1 MCHLFN
7 MIVCC
12 SNNNFT
18 KRIHVIVLRY
28 INTPVCNYQVIKYIN
43 SKYTNKQ
50 AYSYQTNNDAQLEGF
65 ENLVCTGFLWLVV
78 CMLWRLLAI
87 TNRNITHRICN
98 LWQNLDKDIHKLFH
112 AEGTIMQIKNLVLSS
127 LIRKWKS

>member
-18 KRIHVIVLRY
+18 KRIQVIVLRY

-65 ENLVCTGFLWLVV
+65 EKLQFLQV
-78 CMLWRLLAI
+78 
-87 TNRNITHRICN
+87 
-98 LWQNLDKDIHKLFH
+98 FF
-112 AEGTIMQIKNLVLSS
+112 G
-127 LIRKWKS
+127 